1 MPKHGKKYLQ
11 GSATIDKEASYS
23 PTEAL
28 ELVKA
33 ASFVAFDEGVEVAY
47 RLGIDPRQADQNVR
61 GTVSLPHG
69 TGKEIRVLVF
79 AGADKAKEAEEAG
92 ADIVGGK
99 ELAEELSSGRALDF
113 DMTIATPDLM
123 SEVGKLGKLLGP
135 RGLMPNP
142 KAGTVTFDIG
152 KTVQEFKAGKV
163 EYRNDRNG
171 NVHGLIGKVSFDVDK
186 LLTNLTVFTD
196 EISRARPAAAKGRYI
211 RNVSVSS
218 TQGPGVRVDLAA
230 IDDLVKASH

>member
-1 MPKHGKKYLQ
+1 MPKHGKQYLQ
-11 GSATIDKEASYS
+11 GSATIDREASY
-23 PTEAL
+23 PPPEAL

-33 ASFVAFDEGVEVAY
+33 ASFVKFDEGVEVAY

-79 AGADKAKEAEEAG
+79 AGGDKANEAEAAG

-99 ELAEELSSGRALDF
+99 ELAEEISGGRALDF

-152 KTVQEFKAGKV
+152 KTVEEFKAGKV

-171 NVHGLIGKVSFDVDK
+171 NVHGLIGRVSFEVPQ
-186 LLTNLTVFTD
+186 LLANLAAFTD
-196 EISRARPAAAKGRYI
+196 EIMRARPAASKGRFI
-211 RNVSVSS
+211 RNASVSS
-218 TQGPGVRVDLAA
+218 TQGPGVRLDLAA
-230 IDDLVKASH
+230 IEDLVKASR

>member
-1 MPKHGKKYLQ
+1 MPKHGKKYQQ
-11 GSATIDKEASYS
+11 GAASIDKEASY
-23 PTEAL
+23 PPAEAL
-28 ELVKA
+28 QLVKA
-33 ASFVAFDEGVEVAY
+33 ASYAKFDEGVEVAY

-79 AGADKAKEAEEAG
+79 AAGDKAKEAEAAG
-92 ADIVGGK
+92 ADIVGAK
-99 ELAEELSSGRALDF
+99 ELAEEISGGRALDF

-152 KTVQEFKAGKV
+152 KTVEEFKAGKV

-171 NVHGLIGKVSFDVDK
+171 NVHGLIGKVSFDVEQ
-186 LLTNLTVFTD
+186 LLSNLAVFTD
-196 EISRARPAAAKGRYI
+196 EISRARPASAKGRYI
-211 RNVSVSS
+211 RNVAVSS